1 MSDLTTQTAALPAGD
16 LTSVSGWGRRML
28 SVAQAFGFFAA
39 AVLVG
44 GLIDIGLMSALHVKP
59 DGAGP
64 TLPVMLGLEV
74 SQWVGV
80 VAATLMAVAA
90 FKISVRDAGYDGEGA
105 VRGLV
110 LGGVLGFVLL
120 SAIIGVLYATG
131 FIHFAPLSF
140 EGTTGLMW
148 LAGFSAL
155 FLLVALVEEGLIR
168 GPLLA
173 LIARAGGF
181 WPAAIV
187 TSLLFLAL
195 HLGNKGE
202 TVIGIANV
210 GLVGLALAW
219 IRYRTG
225 NLWLAIGYH
234 ATWDFAQSYV
244 FGVPDSGLMIK
255 GSLTVAT
262 LGAGPEWLTGGTAGP
277 EGGLL
282 CSLVVVL
289 LMLAVDRL
297 WPRKSA

>member
-1 MSDLTTQTAALPAGD
+1 MSDLTTTAAESPTGD
-16 LTSVSGWGRRML
+16 LVSVHGWGRRFL
-28 SVAQAFGFFAA
+28 SVAQGLAFVAG

-44 GLIDIGLMSALHVKP
+44 GLIDIGLMAALHLKP
-59 DGAGP
+59 DGAAP
-64 TLPVMLGLEV
+64 TLPVMLGLEA

-80 VAATLMAVAA
+80 VVATLLAARA
-90 FKISVRDAGYDGEGA
+90 FKMGLAEAGYGGTGA
-105 VRGLV
+105 VRGLL
-110 LGGVLGFVLL
+110 LGGALGFVLL
-120 SAIIGVLYATG
+120 SGIIGVLDATG
-131 FIHFAPLSF
+131 FIHFAPVSF
-140 EGTTGLMW
+140 DGATGVMW

-181 WPAAIV
+181 WPAAIA

-262 LGAGPEWLTGGTAGP
+262 LGTGPEWLTGGTAGP

-282 CSLVVVL
+282 CSLAVVL
-289 LMLAVDRL
+289 LVVLVDRL
-297 WPRKSA
+297 WPRRTA